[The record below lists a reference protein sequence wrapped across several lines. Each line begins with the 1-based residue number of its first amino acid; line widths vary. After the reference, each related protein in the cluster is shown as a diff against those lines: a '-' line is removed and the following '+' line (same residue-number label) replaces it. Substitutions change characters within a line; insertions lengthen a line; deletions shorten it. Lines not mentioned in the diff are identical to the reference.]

1 MLFLQEVMH
10 MAKIMNKE
18 KYIPRIIDAAV
29 ERRNTFPALS
39 TLRWSGIL
47 PRWVLFV

>member
-1 MLFLQEVMH
+1 MLSSQEVMH

-29 ERRNTFPALS
+29 ERYLATMGAVCIEGPNKPSPA
-39 TLRWSGIL
+39 G
-47 PRWVLFV
+47 